1 MISIWNRNRMGKIW
15 VQLEG
20 RKWRS
25 MLATQPAVPLT
36 SALNTYLVNDVIK
49 MSVWLGSPR
58 SSPNG
63 EVSVPVKQEGWGSCS
78 VSPGTGRSSASG
90 TSHRSR
96 HKWVLP
102 IWSFSFSAV
111 VLLRKNGGKLV
122 QPHASV
128 SFKSFA
134 GSCLC
139 LPISDH
145 FLDPREG
152 LPLLSACLMNQSL
165 QRSFIFKKPES
176 LLGGS

>member
-63 EVSVPVKQEGWGSCS
+63 EVSVPVKQEG
-78 VSPGTGRSSASG
+78 
-90 TSHRSR
+90 
-96 HKWVLP
+96 
-102 IWSFSFSAV
+102 
-111 VLLRKNGGKLV
+111 
-122 QPHASV
+122 
-128 SFKSFA
+128 
-134 GSCLC
+134 
-139 LPISDH
+139 
-145 FLDPREG
+145 
-152 LPLLSACLMNQSL
+152 
-165 QRSFIFKKPES
+165 
-176 LLGGS
+176 